1 MLPLDCWKISRVVSR
16 CRQATFVCSNVAR
29 AAECQRGYSGVRLLA
44 VIAVMAV
51 VAAAIGPAREVTE
64 AKFSLGQEQGVRAAE
79 WSAVQRAIDLMIMDR
94 KLTAVT
100 AGVDPVQ
107 ISEATI
113 FAPAQSLTE
122 YLSDP
127 WTKYCYT
134 WEIQTQTE
142 C

>member
-1 MLPLDCWKISRVVSR
+1 MAVL
-16 CRQATFVCSNVAR
+16 
-29 AAECQRGYSGVRLLA
+29 AAV
-44 VIAVMAV
+44 AV
-51 VAAAIGPAREVTE
+51 VAAAIGPARNATV
-64 AKFSLGQEQGVRAAE
+64 AKLSPGREQAVKAAE
-79 WSAVQRAIDLMIMDR
+79 WSAVQGAIDLMMVDR
-94 KLTAVT
+94 KLTTVT

-107 ISEATI
+107 ITEATS

-134 WEIQTQTE
+134 WETSGRLLTQTA